1 MVVRIQL
8 RHDTAQNW
16 TNVNPILLSGEVGI
30 ETDTD
35 RLKIGTG
42 NRWNDTNY
50 YDKQYVHT
58 QGAEEIYGEKTFR
71 DNLKIGIDDTIEG
84 KANVNIFGNL
94 TVSGEIEG
102 IASGAYADS
111 EGNNIID
118 TYQTKITD
126 NDTVVDGVNWNTLTS
141 EGIYGVEINNWNYNE
156 YYDPSDFDADL
167 GRVGVLIVHED
178 KDGRIIQRYN
188 PMPIT
193 DNALNT
199 VVVRYRT
206 SDGSWG
212 NWTTPN
218 TYDKTLVHTTGEEE
232 IDGSKVFKEILKSEN
247 GTINFSVDKDNKDV
261 GQSAILQ
268 RAGSTF
274 LRKES
279 SGEIYLSSDH
289 ANLYIRPNG
298 DNSET
303 GQVSINIDG
312 VIDGKCLKDGQGNII
327 SSTYVTADSIQS
339 LSLKEPKMIDSSVDP
354 DTYKAIVDRKEA
366 NFGTF
371 TDIIKANNYT
381 VQGSLTITN
390 GVATGFT
397 NSNYVIPT
405 IPASVTTSYLCLK
418 GAFTPVFNS
427 TGVQYVFYKDSNNF
441 FRITSNTIE
450 AKIAGVVYNVT
461 NYTLTANKYYS
472 FMIRLN
478 GTQSSL
484 YINNMEEPLVNSSTI
499 SNPITISDIATMI
512 GTDGT
517 NPFQGAIDLNA
528 FRIFV
533 DYENYAEDEEDVP
546 TYQPCLYIPYT
557 LSKFGIKIVDI
568 AYAERTLDC
577 YNQFRT
583 GNYFILDKKNEQFRL
598 PFDSPN
604 GLNHTLYNYRN
615 DNIHCEYDTNL
626 ECTQTGICTNGT
638 TVTFNKPFADNNYI
652 LIGVPYSNKT
662 ATGFTP
668 TTDGQYIAKGRI
680 TLG

>member
-16 TNVNPILLSGEVGI
+16 TTANPILLSGEVGI

-71 DNLKIGIDDTIEG
+71 DNLKVGIDDTIEG
-84 KANVNIFGNL
+84 RANVDIFGNL
-94 TVSGEIEG
+94 TVSGEIDG
-102 IASGAYADS
+102 VAYRAYEDG

-118 TYQTKITD
+118 TYQKKITG
-126 NDTVVDGVNWNTLTS
+126 NDTVVDGINWNTLVS
-141 EGIYGVEINNWNYNE
+141 EGTYGVEINNWNYNE
-156 YYDPSDFDADL
+156 YYDPSGFNTDL
-167 GRVGVLIVHED
+167 GRVGMLIVHED
-178 KDGRIIQRYN
+178 NDGRIIQRYN
-188 PMPIT
+188 PMT
-193 DNALNT
+193 ANALNT

-206 SDGSWG
+206 ASGSWS

-218 TYDKTLVHTTGEEE
+218 TYDETLVHNTGEEE
-232 IDGSKVFKEILKSEN
+232 IDGSKVFKQVIKSEN
-247 GTINFSVDKDNKDV
+247 GTINLSVDKDDMDA
-261 GQSAILQ
+261 GQSARLQ

-279 SGEIYLSSDH
+279 NGEVYLSSEN

-298 DNSET
+298 NNSET
-303 GQVSINIDG
+303 GQVVIDTNG
-312 VIDGKCLKDGQGNII
+312 VIDGKCLKDGQGRVI
-327 SSTYVTADSIQS
+327 SSTYVTVDDLQS
-339 LSLKEPKMIDSSVDP
+339 LSLKEPHIIDRIADP
-354 DTYKAIVDRKEA
+354 DTYDAIVDRKAA

-381 VQGSLTITN
+381 VQGSLTITD

-397 NSNYVIPT
+397 NTDYVTPSIPT
-405 IPASVTTSYLCLK
+405 SVTTNYLCLK
-418 GAFTPVFNS
+418 GAFIPVFNS

-450 AKIAGVVYNVT
+450 AKIAGVTYYVAD
-461 NYTLTANKYYS
+461 YTLTANEYYS

-484 YINNMEEPLVNSSTI
+484 YVTNMEEPLVNSSTI
-499 SNPITISDIATMI
+499 SNPITISDIANMI
-512 GTDGT
+512 GTDGN
-517 NPFQGAIDLNA
+517 NPFQGYIDLNA

-533 DYENYAEDEEDVP
+533 DYEDYEEDVP
-546 TYQPCLYIPYT
+546 VYQPCLCIPYT
-557 LSKFGIKIVDI
+557 LSKFGVKIVDGV
-568 AYAERTLDC
+568 YAERTLDC

-583 GNYFILDKKNEQFRL
+583 GNYFILDEENQQFRL

-604 GLNHTLYNYRN
+604 GLAHTLYSWRN
-615 DNIHCEYDTNL
+615 GSAHCEYDTNL
-626 ECTQTGICTNGT
+626 ECIQMSGCTNGT
-638 TVTFNKPFADNNYI
+638 AITFKKPFADNNYS
-652 LIGVPYSNKT
+652 LVGVTYSAKT

-668 TTDGQYIAKGRI
+668 TADGWYIARGRI
-680 TLG
+680 TLDNNIN

>member
-16 TNVNPILLSGEVGI
+16 TNANPILLSGEVGI

-42 NRWNDTNY
+42 NRWNNTNY
-50 YDKQYVHT
+50 YDKQYAHT

-71 DNLKIGIDDTIEG
+71 DDLKIGIDDTIEG
-84 KANVNIFGNL
+84 KANLNIFGNL
-94 TVSGEIEG
+94 IVSGEIDG
-102 IASGAYADS
+102 IASGAYADG

-118 TYQTKITD
+118 TYQKKITD
-126 NDTVVDGVNWNTLTS
+126 NNTVVDGINWNTLTS
-141 EGIYGVEINNWNYNE
+141 EGIYGVKINDWNYNE
-156 YYDPSDFDADL
+156 YYDPSGFDADL
-167 GRVGVLIVHED
+167 GRVGMLIVHED
-178 KDGRIIQRYN
+178 KDGRIMQRYN
-188 PMPIT
+188 PMT

-206 SDGSWG
+206 ADGSWS
-212 NWTTPN
+212 NWNTPN
-218 TYDKTLVHTTGEEE
+218 IYDKTLVHTTGAEE
-232 IDGSKVFKEILKSEN
+232 IDGSKVFKQVLKSEN
-247 GTINFSVDKDNKDV
+247 GTINLSVDKDNIDA

-274 LRKES
+274 LRKKS
-279 SGEIYLSSDH
+279 NGEVYLSSDN

-303 GQVSINIDG
+303 GQVSIDTNG
-312 VIDGKCLKDGQGNII
+312 VIDGKCLKDGQGRVI
-327 SSTYVTADSIQS
+327 SSTYVTVDNIQS
-339 LSLKEPKMIDSSVDP
+339 LSLKEPNIIDSSADS
-354 DTYKAIVDRKEA
+354 DTYNAIVDRKLA

-371 TDIIKANNYT
+371 TDIIKANNYA
-381 VQGSLTITN
+381 VQGSLIITD

-405 IPASVTTSYLCLK
+405 IPASVTTNYLCLK

-450 AKIAGVVYNVT
+450 AKIASVTYNVT
-461 NYTLTANKYYS
+461 NYTFTANKYYS

-484 YINNMEEPLVNSSTI
+484 YVNDMEEPLVNSSTI
-499 SNPITISDIATMI
+499 SNPINISDIANMI
-512 GTDGT
+512 GTDG
-517 NPFQGAIDLNA
+517 NDSFQGDIDLNA

-533 DYENYAEDEEDVP
+533 DYENYEEDVP
-546 TYQPCLYIPYT
+546 TYQPCLCIPYT
-557 LSKFGIKIVDI
+557 LSKFGVKIVDGI
-568 AYAERTLDC
+568 YAERTLDC

-583 GNYFILDKKNEQFRL
+583 GNYFILDEENQQFRL

-604 GLNHTLYNYRN
+604 GLNHTLYNYRSG
-615 DNIHCEYDTNL
+615 NIYCEYDTNL

-638 TVTFNKPFADNNYI
+638 LVTFNKPFADNNYI
-652 LIGVPYSNKT
+652 LIGVSYSNKT

-668 TTDGQYIAKGRI
+668 TSDGQYIAKGRI